1 MRKSFKAAAL
11 TAAIAASGL
20 LITTNCR
27 SAAHTD
33 QPMSAVAVAGPAPAN
48 PAAAKVDIPVTVV
61 KLFSSGVG
69 YFQHSGTIDGDATAE
84 LNFDSK
90 QINDVLKSLV
100 LEDEGGGRVSVVSY
114 ASEDPLQKKLK
125 SFQVDITGNPSL
137 DELLNQLRGAKVT
150 VDLPTEQASGVILGV
165 EKRVKPAAD
174 SRTIEVPVLNLLLA
188 GAVREIE
195 LPDIR
200 QIRLDDPQLQS
211 ELDQALSAVAESRDQ
226 DKKPVTV
233 HFQGQGKRDVLLGY
247 VVETP
252 VWKTSYR
259 LVLGDAKTNDA
270 HLQGW
275 AIVENQTDQD
285 WNNVQLSLVSGR
297 PISFVE
303 DLYQPLYVQRPV
315 VQNQEFAS
323 IAPPVYSD
331 GLAAQTGAVGGAMQ
345 EAAAPATLASQ
356 YHGGEIT
363 DKSVMDIT
371 RSMIS
376 QASAAKIGELFQY
389 TIDDVSLPR
398 QSSAMIPII
407 SDPISAERVSI
418 YNAAVMSR
426 NPLNGARL
434 HNTTGK
440 HVKGGPLTVFDD
452 GSYAGDAQIDD
463 LPPGQDRLVSFGI
476 DLQMLVDTN
485 PGDRMDETLTAKIS
499 AGVLEVTHQLTATTV
514 YSAQNKSD
522 ADKTLIIEHPFQPGW
537 KLVDTPA
544 PVETTPDLD
553 RFQIPVAAGKTAEL
567 TVKERE
573 VQDQEFTILDDDADA
588 IISYTQNGA
597 IPQPVKDALEKAADF
612 KRQIANAQRTLDAD
626 KGKEQDIVS
635 DQQRIDDNIR
645 TIQQNTPL
653 YSRLIEKLNSQES
666 DLEKLRGQMDDLNTS
681 ITSTQKQ
688 LEDYLRGLN
697 VG

>member
-1 MRKSFKAAAL
+1 MRKSLKAAAFS
-11 TAAIAASGL
+11 AAIAASGL
-20 LITTNCR
+20 FISSNCR

-33 QPMSAVAVAGPAPAN
+33 SALSPIAISGTSPAN
-48 PAAAKVDIPVTVV
+48 PAAAKVDLPVTVV

-69 YFQHSGTIDGDATAE
+69 YFQHSATVDGDATTQ

-100 LEDEGGGRVSVVSY
+100 LEDEGGGRVMAVSY

-125 SFQVDITGNPSL
+125 SFEVDITGNPSL

-150 VDLPTEQASGVILGV
+150 VDLPTEQAGGVILGV
-165 EKRVKPAAD
+165 EKRVKPAG
-174 SRTIEVPVLNLLLA
+174 SSKTFEVPVLNLLQD

-200 QIRLDDPQLQS
+200 QIRLDDPELQS
-211 ELDQALSAVAESRDQ
+211 ELNQALAAVAESRDQ
-226 DKKPVTV
+226 DKKPVTI
-233 HFQGQGKRDVLLGY
+233 HFQGTGRRNVLLGY

-259 LVLGDAKTNDA
+259 LVLGEAKTGDA
-270 HLQGW
+270 NLQGW

-297 PISFVE
+297 PISFIE

-315 VQNQEFAS
+315 VQNPQYAS

-331 GLAAQTGAVGGAMQ
+331 GIAGAIGGGATQ
-345 EAAAPATLASQ
+345 EMAAAPAMSAAQATAEA
-356 YHGGEIT
+356 Y
-363 DKSVMDIT
+363 KSAIDVT
-371 RSMIS
+371 RSVIS
-376 QASAAKIGELFQY
+376 QASAAKMGELFQY
-389 TIDDVSLPR
+389 TIDSVSLPR

-418 YNAAVMSR
+418 YNAAVMPR

-434 HNTTGK
+434 RNTTGK
-440 HVKGGPLTVFDD
+440 HIKGGPLTVFDA

-463 LPPGQDRLVSFGI
+463 LPPGQDRLLSFGI

-485 PGDRMDETLTAKIS
+485 PGDRVDETLTAKI
-499 AGVLEVTHQLTATTV
+499 AGGILEVTHQYTATTV
-514 YSAQNKSD
+514 YSAENKSD
-522 ADKTLIIEHPFQPGW
+522 ADRTLIIEHPFQPGW

-544 PVETTPDLD
+544 PLETTEDLD
-553 RFQIPVAAGKTAEL
+553 RFQISVGAGKKAEL
-567 TVKERE
+567 TVKEQSVE
-573 VQDQEFTILDDDADA
+573 DQEFAILDGDADA
-588 IISYTQNGA
+588 IINYTHNGS
-597 IPQPVKDALEKAADF
+597 IPQPVKDALQKAADF
-612 KRQIANAQRTLDAD
+612 KRQIADAQRQLDAD
-626 KGKEQDIVS
+626 HGKEQDIVL
-635 DQQRIDDNIR
+635 DQQRIDGNIR

-666 DLEKLRGQMDDLNTS
+666 DLEKLREQMDDLSSTIN
-681 ITSTQKQ
+681 STQKQ